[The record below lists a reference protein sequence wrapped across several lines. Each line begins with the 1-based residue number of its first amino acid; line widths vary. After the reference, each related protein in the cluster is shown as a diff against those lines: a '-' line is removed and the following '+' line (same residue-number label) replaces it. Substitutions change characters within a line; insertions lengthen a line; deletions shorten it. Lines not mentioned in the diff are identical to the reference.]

1 MKRKVDVT
9 LLGHRFTVKTDRD
22 EAFVKGLAAHVG
34 KKIEEVRRNARSSG
48 PEAVALF
55 AALQIAEE
63 LFEERERAAGSRA
76 DVRRTTEAMVEKLT
90 AALRDGS
97 LDHLVESRRV
107 DTRSL
112 DARAGDDEDGE
123 ELALVAAPLS
133 RQA

>member
-22 EAFVKGLAAHVG
+22 EAFVRGLAAHVNR
-34 KKIEEVRRNARSSG
+34 KIEEVRRLARSSG
-48 PEAVALF
+48 PEALALF

-76 DVRRTTEAMVEKLT
+76 DVRRATEAMIEKLST
-90 AALRDGS
+90 ALRDGA
-97 LDHLVESRRV
+97 LDTLVPALAAE
-107 DTRSL
+107 T
-112 DARAGDDEDGE
+112 DDESG
-123 ELALVAAPLS
+123 ELALAASPAS

>member
-22 EAFVKGLAAHVG
+22 EAFVRGLAAHVNR
-34 KKIEEVRRNARSSG
+34 KIEEVRRLARSSG
-48 PEAVALF
+48 PEALALF

-76 DVRRTTEAMVEKLT
+76 DVRRATEAMIEKLST
-90 AALRDGS
+90 ALRDGA
-97 LDHLVESRRV
+97 LDTLVPALAAE
-107 DTRSL
+107 
-112 DARAGDDEDGE
+112 ADDDSG
-123 ELALVAAPLS
+123 ELALAASPAS